1 MLYTS
6 PSNRRKGYAG
16 ALVSELSKILYK
28 ENRMLMLYTDLSNPV
43 SNNIYKNIGFVECGI
58 VDQVSFQV

>member
-1 MLYTS
+1 
-6 PSNRRKGYAG
+6 
-16 ALVSELSKILYK
+16 
-28 ENRMLMLYTDLSNPV
+28 MLMLYTDLSNPV